1 MLIRFSIKDVIMSQR
16 IVYLAILFFGFG
28 ALTGY
33 IAITAEKNII
43 ESTIEIL
50 SSISTLQF
58 QIFVDLYVL
67 VLLYLAWMIPDSHR
81 LGFSVWQTALY
92 VVLALTAISIGVI
105 AYLVHRELLLKSTQ
119 QIPKGL

>member
-1 MLIRFSIKDVIMSQR
+1 MSQR
-16 IVYLAILFFGFG
+16 IAYLVILLFGFA

-33 IAITAEKNII
+33 VAITAEKNII

-50 SSISTLQF
+50 SSISSLQF

-67 VLLYLAWMIPDSHR
+67 VLLFLAWMIPDSHR

-92 VVLALTAISIGVI
+92 VILALTVISIGVI
-105 AYLVHRELLLKSTQ
+105 AYLIHRELLLKSTQ
-119 QIPKGL
+119 QIQRGCNSSSTP